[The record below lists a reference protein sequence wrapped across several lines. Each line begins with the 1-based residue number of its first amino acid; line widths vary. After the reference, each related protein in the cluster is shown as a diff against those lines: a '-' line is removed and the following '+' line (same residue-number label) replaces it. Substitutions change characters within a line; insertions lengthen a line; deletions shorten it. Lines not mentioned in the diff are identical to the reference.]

1 MGRYDASGT
10 GCWRGKMSAEC
21 EGEGSGDSSS
31 CVTVALWK
39 KKDEKSKGLEAT
51 EVE

>member
-10 GCWRGKMSAEC
+10 GWGGTK
-21 EGEGSGDSSS
+21 GSGDSNS
-31 CVTVALWK
+31 CVTVALLK

-51 EVE
+51 EV